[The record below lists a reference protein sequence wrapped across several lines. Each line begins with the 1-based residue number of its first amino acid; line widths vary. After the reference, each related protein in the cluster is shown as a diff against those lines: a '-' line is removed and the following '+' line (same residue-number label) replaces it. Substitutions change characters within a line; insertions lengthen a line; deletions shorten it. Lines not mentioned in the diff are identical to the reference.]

1 MSLNRVI
8 TDINVSTY
16 VMKLRVWGLLGWGW
30 EGKSEEEKEV
40 PSKDMSTLKN
50 AIEYLFHIVTSKN
63 IMALSRVRLL
73 PRNYIH
79 GHSVYLSKQIN

>member
-8 TDINVSTY
+8 TDINVSIY
-16 VMKLRVWGLLGWGW
+16 VMKLWVWGLLGWGW
-30 EGKSEEEKEV
+30 EGKQEEEKEV

-50 AIEYLFHIVTSKN
+50 AVEYLFLIVIGKN
-63 IMALSRVRLL
+63 SMALSRVRLL